1 MSLERKNKMSDNIN
15 INELYNLCKRVEKYQ
30 QALTEIANEDFD
42 YIRKQPYELR
52 EIAREVLIN
61 KHGK

>member
-1 MSLERKNKMSDNIN
+1 MSDNIN

-30 QALTEIANEDFD
+30 QALTEIANEDLD